1 MDRLKRGVAFLI
13 QAWRMVRADPDLLKP
28 SIYALIVG
36 VFVTLIGLIPI
47 IASVLLFAD
56 RSYGQVLTGFFAVL
70 LLFAQ
75 MVVGYVFS
83 AMTVYL
89 VYGYLAEGDGDLKKA
104 WAIVRRD
111 WLDLLALAAASTLVN
126 LIKSA
131 ARRKRSPSNLL
142 AGILGAVWTE
152 ATYLVLPAM
161 VIEDLGLVDGM
172 RRVSQIV
179 RDQLLLVGISMVG
192 VRLVNGLIGVVLGIL
207 GAGIGAAVGFG
218 LANLGGD
225 SLAGMVIGI
234 GLGLFLTSLFF
245 MVSVVI
251 GSYTATAYHT
261 CLYLWAR
268 DVEMARQRSGAA
280 AASADLGG
288 LPSGA
293 AAGAGAAE
301 FTDAP
306 GPLAAALGEASSFP
320 SPEMMAR

>member
-1 MDRLKRGVAFLI
+1 MDRLKRGVAFLV
-13 QAWRMVRADPDLLKP
+13 QAWRMARADPDLLKP

-36 VFVTLIGLIPI
+36 AVVTLVGLIPI
-47 IASVLLFAD
+47 IFSVILFSD
-56 RSYGQVLTGFFAVL
+56 RSFGQVLTGFFVVL

-104 WAIVRRD
+104 CAIVRRD
-111 WLDLLALAAASTLVN
+111 WPDLLALAAASTLVN

-131 ARRKRSPSNLL
+131 ARRKRNSPSNLL
-142 AGILGAVWTE
+142 AGVLGAVWTE

-161 VIEDLGLVDGM
+161 VIEDLGLVDGI

-179 RDQLLLVGISMVG
+179 RDQLLLVGVSLVG
-192 VRLVNGLIGVVLGIL
+192 VRLVNGLIGVGLGIL

-218 LANLGGD
+218 LANLSSN
-225 SLAGMVIGI
+225 SLGGMVMGI
-234 GLGLFLTSLFF
+234 GLGLFLTSLFI
-245 MVSVVI
+245 MASVVI

-268 DVEMARQRSGAA
+268 DVEMARQSGAVD
-280 AASADLGG
+280 ASM
-288 LPSGA
+288 GA
-293 AAGAGAAE
+293 VE
-301 FTDAP
+301 WTDAP
-306 GPLAAALGEASSFP
+306 GPLAAVLGEATPIS
-320 SPEMMAR
+320 SPERMAR